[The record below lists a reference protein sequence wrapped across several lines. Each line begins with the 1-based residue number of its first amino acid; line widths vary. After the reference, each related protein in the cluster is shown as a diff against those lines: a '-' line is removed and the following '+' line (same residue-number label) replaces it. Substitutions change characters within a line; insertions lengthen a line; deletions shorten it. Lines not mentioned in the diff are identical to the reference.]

1 MDLKN
6 FWGNILLYLEKVVI
20 LQIEYNYDVLQTKNT
35 IGTDREIWRTNVS
48 YQFAKNFILVYT
60 RTG

>member
-20 LQIEYNYDVLQTKNT
+20 LQIEYNYDVL
-35 IGTDREIWRTNVS
+35 
-48 YQFAKNFILVYT
+48 
-60 RTG
+60 